1 MFKSKKQED
10 INKEDVVKDAA
21 QETGSQENV
30 SKEEAASEQDA
41 AEENKGE
48 AEGEEP
54 AQEQPQP
61 TAEEQLTAK
70 LAEANDKY
78 IRLAAEFDNYRRR
91 VAKEKLDLISTA
103 GEDVIKGLLPVL
115 DDCERALQV
124 LNSSTDTEAAKAA
137 KEGTELIYNK
147 LMGYLKSKGLAP
159 IEAVGKELDTDFHEA
174 VAQFPVQ
181 VTGEF
186 PCGGGFAAAVET
198 GEHDDRGFA
207 GEGQFRC
214 TAAQQCDQLI
224 VDDLDHLLPG
234 GDAADDFAAL
244 ALFFDFFDKF
254 VCDLQIDIR
263 LQKGDP
269 DLLHGI
275 CDIRFGQRTLP
286 AQTFEDCVELVTQ

>member
-21 QETGSQENV
+21 QEAGSQENV
-30 SKEEAASEQDA
+30 SKEETAAGQDA
-41 AEENKGE
+41 AEENKGDAE
-48 AEGEEP
+48 EGET

-61 TAEEQLTAK
+61 SVEEQLTVK

-159 IEAVGKELDTDFHEA
+159 IEAVGKELDTVFHEA

-181 VTGEF
+181 EPEKKNKIFDVT
-186 PCGGGFAAAVET
+186 
-198 GEHDDRGFA
+198 
-207 GEGQFRC
+207 
-214 TAAQQCDQLI
+214 QQGYTLNGK
-224 VDDLDHLLPG
+224 V
-234 GDAADDFAAL
+234 
-244 ALFFDFFDKF
+244 
-254 VCDLQIDIR
+254 
-263 LQKGDP
+263 
-269 DLLHGI
+269 
-275 CDIRFGQRTLP
+275 IRFAKVVVGI
-286 AQTFEDCVELVTQ
+286 